1 MIMIDTCL
9 QNCVISLDESD
20 KLAEY
25 IASIDNNVDNVVP
38 DALFNIIERVNLFM
52 AKGTLQ

>member
-1 MIMIDTCL
+1 MITIDTCL
-9 QNCVISLDESD
+9 QNCVINLDESD

-25 IASIDNNVDNVVP
+25 IASIDNNMDNVVP

>member
-1 MIMIDTCL
+1 MITIDTCL
-9 QNCVISLDESD
+9 QNGVINLDESD

-25 IASIDNNVDNVVP
+25 IASIDNNMDNVVP

>member
-1 MIMIDTCL
+1 MITIDTCL
-9 QNCVISLDESD
+9 QNGVISLDESD

-25 IASIDNNVDNVVP
+25 IASIDNGIDNVVP

-52 AKGTLQ
+52 SKGTLQ